1 MSVKPLNLQL
11 IGKEFCLVWPKAK
24 ETYFNLEELRRA
36 CPCATCA
43 GEPDVTGKTIKPRV
57 TYNDQSFICKGYQI
71 VGGYALQP
79 FWGDGH
85 QTGLYSWNY
94 LRKLDPQFHDS
105 D

>member
-1 MSVKPLNLQL
+1 MSLQPTHLQL
-11 IGKEFCLVWPKAK
+11 IGKELCVVWSEGK
-24 ETYFNLEELRRA
+24 ESYFNLEKLRRL
-36 CPCATCA
+36 CPCAACA
-43 GEPDVTGKTIKPRV
+43 GEPNATGKTIKPHI

-94 LRKLDPQFHDS
+94 LRSLNPQFHES
-105 D
+105 N